1 MPEHPVPKA
10 GLEGVIASDTA
21 ICNVDEEKSELYY
34 RGYSITDLAR
44 HSTFEETA
52 FLLLEGKLPSAKEL
66 KEFHKTLSAARQ
78 LPAEVE
84 EVLRW
89 LPPATDP
96 MDALKVAVGVL
107 EATSREADS
116 NSFADNR
123 KKAIRLISRMPVII
137 AAQYHISRQ
146 KTVIKPRTDLSHAA
160 NFLYMLHGKEPDD
173 FTSKAL
179 DTSLILY
186 AEHELNASTFAARI
200 TASTLSDMHS
210 AVITAIG
217 TLKGPLHGG
226 ANEKAME
233 MLIEIGEPGKA
244 EAWIQNA
251 ISRKHRIMGFGHRV
265 YKKGDP
271 RNPFIKKIAGKLGR
285 RLGNTRWFEISEIVE
300 KVIDREKGLH
310 PNLDFYSSSAYYL
323 LDIPIS
329 LYTPLFAA
337 ARVTGWTAHIMEQH
351 ADNRLIRPRGNYTGP
366 KKRKYV
372 PLKKRG

>member
-10 GLEGVIASDTA
+10 GLEGVIAGDTA
-21 ICNVDEEKSELYY
+21 ICNVDEENCELYY

-44 HSTFEETA
+44 YSTFEETA
-52 FLLLEGKLPSAKEL
+52 FLLLEGELPDAKAL
-66 KEFHKTLSAARQ
+66 KEFHKTLAAARQ

-107 EATSREADS
+107 EATSRDAAS
-116 NSFADNR
+116 NSVEDNR
-123 KKAIRLISRMPVII
+123 KKAVRLISRMPVII
-137 AAQYHISRQ
+137 ASQYHISHQ
-146 KTVIKPRTDLSHAA
+146 KTPLKPRTDLGHAA
-160 NFLYMLHGKEPDD
+160 NFLYMLHGEEPDD
-173 FTSKAL
+173 FASRAL

-233 MLIEIGEPGKA
+233 MLIEIGKPGKA
-244 EAWIQNA
+244 EAWIENA
-251 ISRKHRIMGFGHRV
+251 ISRKRRIMGFGHRV

-271 RNPFIKKIAGKLGR
+271 RNPFIKKIAGDLGR
-285 RLGNTRWFEISEIVE
+285 RLGDTRWFEISEVVE

-323 LDIPIS
+323 LGIPIP

-366 KKRKYV
+366 EKRKYV
-372 PLKKRG
+372 PMKKRG